1 MIISSLLNSDP
12 KILSKK
18 KKKKQR
24 DPKIDQKGD
33 HTYKRKCSK

>member
-1 MIISSLLNSDP
+1 MIISSLLNRDP
-12 KILSKK
+12 KILSK